1 MVFYNNDDKP
11 TTKTAVKTFG
21 NSVPIDYNL
30 YYKPKVIKK
39 GIDFSFFLSQN
50 KLTIKTSF

>member
-39 GIDFSFFLSQN
+39 GIDFSFFIAKIN
-50 KLTIKTSF
+50 